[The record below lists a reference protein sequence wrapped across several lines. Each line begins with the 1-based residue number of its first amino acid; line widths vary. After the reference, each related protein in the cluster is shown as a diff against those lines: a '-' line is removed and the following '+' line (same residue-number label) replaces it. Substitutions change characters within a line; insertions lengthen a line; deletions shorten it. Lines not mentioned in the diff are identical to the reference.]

1 MNKFRVT
8 FFVSLGI
15 LLTSCDKSYSYI
27 ERINETSILGG
38 TKVAE
43 KEGKIIKVAQ
53 QPI

>member
-27 ERINETSILGG
+27 ERINETSVLGG
-38 TKVAE
+38 TEVVE
-43 KEGKIIKVAQ
+43 KEEKIIKATQ